1 MVAKMNLSYY
11 EKSNLPKQNNMIV
24 HLLGCNGERLCFAGN
39 SAKEE
44 VKWKEKA
51 HDECKV
57 KMDEIWFAWCWL
69 KLHRFNDGDM
79 DGLEVLD
86 DFKVLKINM
95 VHFIIMQVD
104 LTLEEVKKE
113 FARLKWIKFNDRCCV
128 D

>member
-1 MVAKMNLSYY
+1 
-11 EKSNLPKQNNMIV
+11 MIV

-57 KMDEIWFAWCWL
+57 KMDEIWLAWCWL

-79 DGLEVLD
+79 GGVEVLD

-113 FARLKWIKFNDRCCV
+113 FARLKWIKFNNRCYV

>member
-57 KMDEIWFAWCWL
+57 KMDETWLAWCWL

-113 FARLKWIKFNDRCCV
+113 FARLKWIKYNDRRCV

>member
-1 MVAKMNLSYY
+1 MLFVAFPSPSEKDQLPGHPFSYLPNYQIVNYAMSLLQKMVAKMNLSYY

-57 KMDEIWFAWCWL
+57 KMDEF
-69 KLHRFNDGDM
+69 
-79 DGLEVLD
+79 
-86 DFKVLKINM
+86 
-95 VHFIIMQVD
+95 
-104 LTLEEVKKE
+104 
-113 FARLKWIKFNDRCCV
+113 
-128 D
+128 